1 MLMVIFGAGAS
12 HGSTPPN
19 VHPMGA
25 SRPPVTADLFS
36 PGYGTFASKYPSSR
50 PAIVRLRKAQAERP
64 DALIEAEIGKLFSE
78 APNNPERARHLL
90 ALRFYLNDVI
100 GSVAKAWWD
109 AFDGFTFYGELLER
123 LGVWRSTSGDEIALV
138 TFNYDQMLD
147 WSAAGQVG
155 NWDLGEFPSYVE
167 RPDWRLYKLH
177 GSTGWSRVVRATT
190 QVEHGD
196 SEGVIREGAALDF
209 EEGELRA
216 RPWKAA
222 MPVREVGLAA
232 PGIAVP
238 TNLKQ
243 TFTCPQTHIERFTAD
258 VGEVSRMIIVGWRAS
273 EPHALELLEHVPRG
287 YDLAICDLDDDTMSE
302 VRSNMGMVADRA
314 RTIVSVPGGFA
325 SLLEGNWLEEW
336 LQRPSLP

>member
-1 MLMVIFGAGAS
+1 M
-12 HGSTPPN
+12 
-19 VHPMGA
+19 
-25 SRPPVTADLFS
+25 
-36 PGYGTFASKYPSSR
+36 
-50 PAIVRLRKAQAERP
+50 RLRKAQAEWP
-64 DALIEAEIGKLFSE
+64 NALIEAEIGKLFNE

-90 ALRFYLNDVI
+90 GLRFYLSDLI
-100 GSVAKAWWD
+100 GSLAKGWWD

-123 LGVWRSTSGDEIALV
+123 LGVWRSMNCGEIALV

-155 NWDLGEFPSYVE
+155 DWDLGEFPSYIE
-167 RPDWRLYKLH
+167 RSDWRLYKLH
-177 GSTGWSRVVRATT
+177 GSTGWSRVVRTMT

-209 EEGELRA
+209 EQGELRA

-243 TFTCPQTHIERFTAD
+243 TFTCPQEHIERFAAD
-258 VGEVSRMIIVGWRAS
+258 VETVSRMIIIGWRAS
-273 EPHALELLEHVPRG
+273 EPHALELLEKVPRG
-287 YDLAICDLDDDTMSE
+287 YDLAICDLDDKSASE
-302 VRSNMGMVADRA
+302 VRSSMGMVAERA
-314 RTIVSVPGGFA
+314 RTVVGVPGGFEA
-325 SLLEGNWLEEW
+325 LLDRGWLEEW
-336 LQRPSLP
+336 LERPSLP